1 MNEQFKS
8 ATLRNALEYDGK
20 AKLEAVISKTMA
32 SQPDLRSNIK
42 SIIPEVKRLLNQ
54 INSLAISEQ
63 RALLQEM
70 SPTADAKKHAE
81 KISGLPPSADG
92 AEIGNVVQ
100 NFLPSQTVIHI
111 SDTQKQLLSI
121 MNTPGCT
128 MVN

>member
-1 MNEQFKS
+1 MSLDSSIERAIKLV
-8 ATLRNALEYDGK
+8 TLRNALEYDGK

-32 SQPDLRSNIK
+32 SQPDLRSSIK

-81 KISGLPPSADG
+81 KFQVCL
-92 AEIGNVVQ
+92 
-100 NFLPSQTVIHI
+100 H
-111 SDTQKQLLSI
+111 
-121 MNTPGCT
+121 CT
-128 MVN
+128 ARK

>member
-1 MNEQFKS
+1 M
-8 ATLRNALEYDGK
+8 TLRNALEYDGK

-81 KISGLPPSADG
+81 KISGLPPLYG
-92 AEIGNVVQ
+92 AEIGNVVTRFPPEP
-100 NFLPSQTVIHI
+100 NGYPHI
-111 SDTQKQLLSI
+111 GHAKGSDYR
-121 MNTPGCT
+121 
-128 MVN
+128 

>member
-1 MNEQFKS
+1 MSLDSSIERAIKLV
-8 ATLRNALEYDGK
+8 TLRNAVEYDGK

-81 KISGLPPSADG
+81 KISGLPPFVRR
-92 AEIGNVVQ
+92 GNR
-100 NFLPSQTVIHI
+100 
-111 SDTQKQLLSI
+111 K
-121 MNTPGCT
+121 MR
-128 MVN
+128 